1 MTLAQPQSLRLQLP
15 LEALRALCLKYGV
28 SELAVFGSALRDDFS
43 DTSDIDFLVRFRNN
57 DAGPWMG
64 KFDAMELEL
73 RQLLKRD
80 VDVVDWNG
88 VEQSENQSRKRRILD
103 AARVIYA
110 E

>member
-1 MTLAQPQSLRLQLP
+1 
-15 LEALRALCLKYGV
+15 
-28 SELAVFGSALRDDFS
+28 
-43 DTSDIDFLVRFRNN
+43 
-57 DAGPWMG
+57 MG